1 MTFLNY
7 IYCPAGRN
15 TWADVALQLK
25 EYGFSPCIWLG
36 DPVHDRFAE
45 DNFPNCT
52 VLDFY
57 RTNLGRVAGGRYQQS
72 VFNTYTE
79 NKPFFERLMIKTF
92 DMMNR
97 QDPLGRYSFE
107 ARKQVFY
114 ALVLYSINLIEN
126 KKPDFALFSEA
137 AHSPAQFI
145 LRRLCSLKNIT
156 AIEFSSGPSVF
167 PVITPKI
174 DGVRG
179 AAGKDDLTVEKEK
192 IASWIGN
199 LGQDYAKAAP
209 KYTIKKDRNPIKYF
223 AKLIFK
229 YCKESVRKAFSPN
242 VNPTYMIKNCVD
254 GCQAMSR
261 YEWKLKKRLLGKET
275 RIRHSYYDYVQKIDT
290 RNQKFVYFPLH
301 YQPERTTNPEGG
313 EYYDQ
318 FQALAKLR
326 ALLDDD
332 VGIYIKEHP
341 AQFWPNRNGGCA
353 RNEDYY
359 RNLNSIGGICFVD
372 TAHDAFEL
380 IDNSLLVAT
389 ITGTVGV
396 ESIARGKP
404 VLVFGDPWYKGI
416 PGSVHIDEID
426 SAEKLDRVIS
436 TPSKVG
442 NEDLV
447 EFCHKIFS
455 TSIYGAI
462 NPSNEK
468 YFKNSMNHHIKDSAH
483 TIATLIHVKMSSKL
497 EGRAS

>member
-1 MTFLNY
+1 MKYIEY
-7 IYCPAGRN
+7 IYCPAGRK

-25 EYGFSPCIWLG
+25 EYGFLPCIWLG
-36 DPVHDRFAE
+36 DPVHDALAE

-57 RTNLGRVAGGRYQQS
+57 RTNLGRVDSGRYQQS

-79 NKPFFERLMIKTF
+79 NKPFFESLMIKTL

-97 QDPLGRYSFE
+97 QDPLDQYSFE
-107 ARKQVFY
+107 TRKQVFY
-114 ALVLYSINLIEN
+114 ALILYLIDLIDN
-126 KKPDFALFSEA
+126 KQPDFALFSEA

-145 LRRLCSLKNIT
+145 LRRLCSLHNIT
-156 AIEFSSGPSVF
+156 TIEFSSGPSVF

-174 DGVRG
+174 DGVR
-179 AAGKDDLTVEKEK
+179 ADVDRDDLTVEKEE
-192 IASWIGN
+192 IARWISS
-199 LGQDYAKAAP
+199 LGQDYTKAAP
-209 KYTIKKDRNPIKYF
+209 KYTIKKDRSRIKYF

-229 YCKESVRKAFSPN
+229 YCKESVRKTFTPN
-242 VNPTYMIKNCVD
+242 VNPTYMVKNCVD
-254 GCQAMSR
+254 GCRAMSR

-275 RIRHSYYDYVQKIDT
+275 RIRHAYYTYVKKIDLK
-290 RNQKFVYFPLH
+290 NKKFVYFPLH

-353 RNEDYY
+353 RNADYY
-359 RNLNSIGGICFVD
+359 RNLNSIDGIRFVD

-404 VLVFGDPWYKGI
+404 VLVFGDPWYRGI

-426 SAEKLDRVIS
+426 DAGNLGRFISNPRSVLD
-436 TPSKVG
+436 
-442 NEDLV
+442 EDLV
-447 EFCHKIFS
+447 EFCHKIFNA
-455 TSIYGAI
+455 SIYGAI

-483 TIATLIHVKMSSKL
+483 TIAAFIHLIVSSKAAP
-497 EGRAS
+497 G